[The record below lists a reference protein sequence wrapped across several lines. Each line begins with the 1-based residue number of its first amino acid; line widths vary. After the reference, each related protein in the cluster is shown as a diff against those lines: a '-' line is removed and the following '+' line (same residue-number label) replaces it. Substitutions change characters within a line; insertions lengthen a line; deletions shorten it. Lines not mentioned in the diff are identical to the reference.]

1 MALVYNFT
9 YEYDRKVLASL
20 LYTTTFPY
28 IFTLVL
34 YQMNEDRKN
43 AKDIK
48 KGDYTF
54 QLTYWKPLIDE
65 LGFDDSN

>member
-20 LYTTTFPY
+20 LYTSSFPY
-28 IFTLVL
+28 ILTLVL

-54 QLTYWKPLIDE
+54 
-65 LGFDDSN
+65 

>member
-1 MALVYNFT
+1 LTGKWFASFAWWMALIYNFT

-20 LYTTTFPY
+20 FYTTNFPY
-28 IFTLVL
+28 IFVLVL
-34 YQMNEDRKN
+34 YLMNEDRKN

-54 QLTYWKPLIDE
+54 
-65 LGFDDSN
+65 